1 MLPFDLQP
9 PVESMRFNDRS
20 STNIFTRLLSFGEQ
34 SVYHLKNCSDASFHS
49 NAEFSPVFLLVSSSH
64 NQEGILMP
72 KKLYVGNLAY
82 AVTDQHLNEL
92 FSGIGSVTS
101 AAVISDKFSG
111 QSKGFGFLDGT
122 EFMGRNLKV
131 NEAKPR
137 ENRSGGGNGGGG
149 GGNSRGGRW

>member
-1 MLPFDLQP
+1 
-9 PVESMRFNDRS
+9 
-20 STNIFTRLLSFGEQ
+20 
-34 SVYHLKNCSDASFHS
+34 
-49 NAEFSPVFLLVSSSH
+49 
-64 NQEGILMP
+64 MP

-92 FSGIGSVTS
+92 FSGIGAVAS

-111 QSKGFGFLDGT
+111 QSKGFGFVEMNDDKQAAQAISTLDGT

-137 ENRSGGGNGGGG
+137 ENRSGGGDRNGGGG
-149 GGNSRGGRW
+149 GRW